1 MTQKQKTTI
10 IFCVP
15 AAILC
20 IPLIGNL
27 TSREFE
33 WSLSDFVIG
42 AALLFATAFI
52 IDMILR
58 KVKSKTSRI
67 IFCCVIVFLLILIW
81 VEMAVGLFGS
91 PIAGS

>member
-1 MTQKQKTTI
+1 MTKTTKI
-10 IFCVP
+10 IYTVP
-15 AAILC
+15 AVLLC

-27 TSREFE
+27 ISKEFN
-33 WSLSDFVIG
+33 WSSSDFVIG
-42 AALLFATAFI
+42 AALLFGTAFI

-67 IFCCVIVFLLILIW
+67 ILCCVILFILILTW
-81 VEMAVGLFGS
+81 VEMAVGIFNS

>member
-10 IFCVP
+10 IYGVP

-27 TSREFE
+27 TSKEFD

-42 AALLFATAFI
+42 AALLFGTAFI

-67 IFCCVIVFLLILIW
+67 IFSCVIVFLLILIW

-91 PIAGS
+91 PISGS